1 MKILAINSFLS
12 IPAGVLL
19 VSSATTLKSVI
30 PLRPL
35 TSLKTGSIIFT
46 NSALVNSSLN
56 SKSTCSAALDIAL
69 SSIKNSLLT
78 LILSN
83 ADALLSPVLSP
94 NSITPAPGIFAIGF
108 TLFLYSVSLCPFVG
122 VHAKDVI
129 PKYYLFSS
137 QHVRTKQLYLNQ
149 LPP

>member
-1 MKILAINSFLS
+1 MPTTSWKSTPVLTATKFSVTKLIDLAGLIKISALNSFLS
-12 IPAGVLL
+12 ITAAVLL

-35 TSLKTGSIIFT
+35 TSLKTGSMILT

-69 SSIKNSLLT
+69 SNVKNYLLT

-108 TLFLYSVSLCPFVG
+108 TLALYKVSL
-122 VHAKDVI
+122 
-129 PKYYLFSS
+129 
-137 QHVRTKQLYLNQ
+137 
-149 LPP
+149 